1 MRDGATQAMRV
12 HCRGAPTKQMLTRRR
27 NPLGAWGLRAD
38 LFVAR
43 RQRGTRIASS
53 SRLDLD
59 PQAPCARH
67 ILILG
72 QAPSDWVHALLMID
86 LLRFAYAIQP
96 FLYFVLWSMP

>member
-1 MRDGATQAMRV
+1 M
-12 HCRGAPTKQMLTRRR
+12 QMLTRRR
-27 NPLGAWGLRAD
+27 NPLGAWGLRVD

-43 RQRGTRIASS
+43 RQRCTRIASS

-72 QAPSDWVHALLMID
+72 QAPRGSHSNANNYILHNTSNIL
-86 LLRFAYAIQP
+86 
-96 FLYFVLWSMP
+96 